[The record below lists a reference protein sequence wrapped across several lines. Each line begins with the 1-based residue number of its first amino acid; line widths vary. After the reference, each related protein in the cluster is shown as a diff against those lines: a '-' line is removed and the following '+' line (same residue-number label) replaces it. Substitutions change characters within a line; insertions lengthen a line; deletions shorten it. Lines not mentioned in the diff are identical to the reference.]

1 MITYYSL
8 INDGQL
14 NYNLL
19 FCEKNLV
26 SGENSP
32 GVVRL
37 IIRISDQLPNW
48 LTSETTR
55 KPAREER
62 PWSQL
67 FKGLIFP
74 KTRRLMVRQVSPL
87 SPTCTTTRL
96 SCNKY
101 SNSAGNSGSSWNW
114 FFPFS
119 TLCRARPPFPLW
131 FWKPTR
137 SFPSIL
143 YDALFSS
150 AWKNV
155 STLGSVQTIKHFP

>member
-1 MITYYSL
+1 MITYSL

-19 FCEKNLV
+19 FCEKNSV
-26 SGENSP
+26 SGENLP
-32 GVVRL
+32 GVVHL
-37 IIRISDQLPNW
+37 IIRIPGQLPNW
-48 LTSETTR
+48 STSETTR

-67 FKGLIFP
+67 SKGPIFP

-87 SPTCTTTRL
+87 CPMCTTTRL

-101 SNSAGNSGSSWNW
+101 LNSAENSGSSWNW
-114 FFPFS
+114 FFPSS
-119 TLCRARPPFPLW
+119 TLCRARPPSPLW

-137 SFPSIL
+137 SSPSIL
-143 YDALFSS
+143 YDAHFSS
-150 AWKNV
+150 VWKNV
-155 STLGSVQTIKHFP
+155 STLGSFKTIKNFP